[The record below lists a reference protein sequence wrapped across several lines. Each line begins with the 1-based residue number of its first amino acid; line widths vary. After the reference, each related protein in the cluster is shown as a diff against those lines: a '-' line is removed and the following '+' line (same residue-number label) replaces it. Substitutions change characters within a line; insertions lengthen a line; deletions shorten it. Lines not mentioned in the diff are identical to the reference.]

1 MTDYLPDMIAPPPSP
16 EPALPENVHIPD
28 NITDKIVDDIDTDEA
43 MDSQINEEISDI
55 AERDEPDEMLIPKRE
70 KLSNDDIFKGPKIQ
84 PIKLTKA
91 EKAEERRVARE
102 AAKVAEKE
110 RKIQEKLLKKQQKEE
125 EKARIKAARPK
136 KQMSPE
142 HLEKLQ
148 AGRIKAQ
155 ETRARNKKLREEGA
169 NIPKPLTKK
178 EKQLKNVVESV
189 IEPRQ
194 PQNQISK
201 SDLETAQFNAI
212 MRYEEM
218 RKKRKSIKK
227 QKEKEEQ
234 LLQQNT
240 ATIQRAVNPHP
251 QPDVWDHA
259 LAGMFS

>member
-1 MTDYLPDMIAPPPSP
+1 MTDYLPDMIAPPPEP

-28 NITDKIVDDIDTDEA
+28 NITDKIVDDDIDTDEA
-43 MDSQINEEISDI
+43 MDSQINEEIS
-55 AERDEPDEMLIPKRE
+55 EMENEPDEMLIPKKQ

-84 PIKLTKA
+84 PIKLSKA
-91 EKAEERRVARE
+91 EMAEERRIARE

-110 RKIQEKLLKKQQKEE
+110 RKVQEKLLKKQQKED

-136 KQMSPE
+136 KQMSPA

-169 NIPKPLTKK
+169 DIPKPLTKK

-201 SDLETAQFNAI
+201 SDLEQAQFNAI

-218 RKKRKSIKK
+218 RKKRKTVKK

-251 QPDVWDHA
+251 QPDIWDHA

>member
-1 MTDYLPDMIAPPPSP
+1 MTDYLPDMIAPPPEP

-28 NITDKIVDDIDTDEA
+28 NITDKIVDDDIDTDEA
-43 MDSQINEEISDI
+43 MDSQINEEIS
-55 AERDEPDEMLIPKRE
+55 EMENEPDEMLIPKKQ

-84 PIKLTKA
+84 PIKLSKA
-91 EKAEERRVARE
+91 EMAEERRIARE

-110 RKIQEKLLKKQQKEE
+110 RKIQEKLLKKQQKED

-136 KQMSPE
+136 KQMSPA

-148 AGRIKAQ
+148 AGRLKAQ

-169 NIPKPLTKK
+169 DIPKPLTKK

-201 SDLETAQFNAI
+201 SDLEQAQFNAI

-218 RKKRKSIKK
+218 RKKRKTVKK

-251 QPDVWDHA
+251 QPDIWDHA

>member
-1 MTDYLPDMIAPPPSP
+1 MTDYLPDMIAPPPEP
-16 EPALPENVHIPD
+16 EPALPENIHIPD
-28 NITDKIVDDIDTDEA
+28 NITDKIVDDDIDTDEA
-43 MDSQINEEISDI
+43 MDSQINEEIS
-55 AERDEPDEMLIPKRE
+55 EMEDEPDEMLIPK
-70 KLSNDDIFKGPKIQ
+70 KQKMSNDDIFKGPKIQ
-84 PIKLTKA
+84 PIKLSKS
-91 EKAEERRVARE
+91 EMAEERRVARE

-110 RKIQEKLLKKQQKEE
+110 RKLQEKLLKKQQKEE
-125 EKARIKAARPK
+125 EKARLKAARPK
-136 KQMSPE
+136 KQMSPA

-148 AGRIKAQ
+148 AGRLKAQ

-201 SDLETAQFNAI
+201 SDLEQAQFNAI

-218 RKKRKSIKK
+218 RKKRKTVKK

-240 ATIQRAVNPHP
+240 ATIHRAVNPHP
-251 QPDVWDHA
+251 QPDIWDHA